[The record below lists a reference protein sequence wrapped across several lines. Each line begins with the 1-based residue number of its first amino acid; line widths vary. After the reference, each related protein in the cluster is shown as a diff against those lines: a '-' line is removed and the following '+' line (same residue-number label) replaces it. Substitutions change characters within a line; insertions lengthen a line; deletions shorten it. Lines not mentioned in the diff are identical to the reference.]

1 MAMSNIKDKSGKF
14 GCRLRLIGIAHIDTA
29 AESGTIASN
38 FGAIDAFDR
47 SLYVPPEHRRLT
59 SKVEGPRRVKAL
71 PGRAGRQPEQ
81 NCCVDKGNRL
91 CEAYTGSI
99 RAVR

>member
-1 MAMSNIKDKSGKF
+1 MAMSNIKEKSGKF

-47 SLYVPPEHRRLT
+47 SLYVPPEHRRFDI
-59 SKVEGPRRVKAL
+59 EGRRT
-71 PGRAGRQPEQ
+71 PAGQSPARQSRPAAGAE
-81 NCCVDKGNRL
+81 CWVDKGNRL
-91 CEAYTGSI
+91 CEAYTESS